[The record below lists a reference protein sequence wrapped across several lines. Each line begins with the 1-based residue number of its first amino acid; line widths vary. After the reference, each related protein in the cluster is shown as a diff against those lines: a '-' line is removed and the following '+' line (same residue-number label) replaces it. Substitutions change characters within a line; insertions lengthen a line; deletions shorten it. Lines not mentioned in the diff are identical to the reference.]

1 MAKTNE
7 FCDYLMDRLAPLG
20 APTYKF
26 MFGCFGIYL
35 DGLMMGIV
43 SDDAL
48 WLRADDGNR
57 PDYEARGIKPFQPM
71 GKNGPMGVMPYYPV
85 PDDVFEDEEVFLDWA
100 KKSREAAVRH
110 AAAKAKKGPKKTAA
124 AKKTKRGATVK

>member
-20 APTYKF
+20 TPSYKF
-26 MFGCFGIYL
+26 MFGGYGIYL

-43 SDDAL
+43 SHDVL
-48 WLRADDGNR
+48 WLLAGDGNR
-57 PDYEARGIKPFQPM
+57 QDYEARGLKPFQPM

-85 PDDVFEDEEVFLDWA
+85 PDDVFEDQDAFHEWA
-100 KKSREAAVRH
+100 GKSREAALRH
-110 AAAKAKKGPKKTAA
+110 AAAKAKKGPKKALA
-124 AKKTKRGATVK
+124 AKKTKRGATRK